1 MNSLYALIL
10 TDSLHLPTIIG
21 YFNTRPAACQAR
33 QSAHA
38 WMKGESQSVESL
50 KCFSNAAMKL
60 QYHKI
65 RGVDKSVCTAEQKIA
80 YNMASRIYGD
90 IRFAKVWQQY
100 DSGKVPAFLQND
112 WESKAIR
119 TYFTTW
125 QRDYNKASAHYNED
139 AIFSALRA
147 GLHDFICH
155 HAPIFTTYKE
165 VGQAF
170 PAYYL

>member
-1 MNSLYALIL
+1 MKPRRIFSALLLSLGLIL
-10 TDSLHLPTIIG
+10 LT
-21 YFNTRPAACQAR
+21 FAA
-33 QSAHA
+33 
-38 WMKGESQSVESL
+38 
-50 KCFSNAAMKL
+50 
-60 QYHKI
+60 
-65 RGVDKSVCTAEQKIA
+65 
-80 YNMASRIYGD
+80 
-90 IRFAKVWQQY
+90 
-100 DSGKVPAFLQND
+100 AFLQND

-155 HAPIFTTYKE
+155 HGPIFTTYKE

>member
-1 MNSLYALIL
+1 
-10 TDSLHLPTIIG
+10 
-21 YFNTRPAACQAR
+21 
-33 QSAHA
+33 
-38 WMKGESQSVESL
+38 
-50 KCFSNAAMKL
+50 MKL

-90 IRFAKVWQQY
+90 IRFAKAWQQY

-125 QRDYNKASAHYNED
+125 QRDYNKASAHYNEV
-139 AIFSALRA
+139 S
-147 GLHDFICH
+147 
-155 HAPIFTTYKE
+155 K
-165 VGQAF
+165 
-170 PAYYL
+170 

>member
-1 MNSLYALIL
+1 
-10 TDSLHLPTIIG
+10 
-21 YFNTRPAACQAR
+21 
-33 QSAHA
+33 
-38 WMKGESQSVESL
+38 
-50 KCFSNAAMKL
+50 MKL

-155 HAPIFTTYKE
+155 HGPIFTSYREIAKNFTAPCYVVTWPIIRPSAE
-165 VGQAF
+165 NEEDACDWSAPNGLT
-170 PAYYL
+170 PHGEYDLERRYYY

>member
-1 MNSLYALIL
+1 
-10 TDSLHLPTIIG
+10 
-21 YFNTRPAACQAR
+21 
-33 QSAHA
+33 
-38 WMKGESQSVESL
+38 
-50 KCFSNAAMKL
+50 MKL

-90 IRFAKVWQQY
+90 IRFAKAWQQY

-119 TYFTTW
+119 EYLTTW

-155 HAPIFTTYKE
+155 HGPIFTSYRE

>member
-1 MNSLYALIL
+1 MERN
-10 TDSLHLPTIIG
+10 P
-21 YFNTRPAACQAR
+21 
-33 QSAHA
+33 
-38 WMKGESQSVESL
+38 
-50 KCFSNAAMKL
+50 AMKL

-90 IRFAKVWQQY
+90 IRFAKAWQQY

-125 QRDYNKASAHYNED
+125 QRDYNKASAHRTHHSHHQNKHR
-139 AIFSALRA
+139 FLFRHQNLRC
-147 GLHDFICH
+147 L
-155 HAPIFTTYKE
+155 
-165 VGQAF
+165 
-170 PAYYL
+170 

>member
-1 MNSLYALIL
+1 
-10 TDSLHLPTIIG
+10 
-21 YFNTRPAACQAR
+21 
-33 QSAHA
+33 
-38 WMKGESQSVESL
+38 
-50 KCFSNAAMKL
+50 MKL

-90 IRFAKVWQQY
+90 IRFAKAWQQY

-155 HAPIFTTYKE
+155 HGLLIESQKVSVMEPLGVVSLNWYMARGVLSFQLVLLAKPTKSICMVALVLARKS
-165 VGQAF
+165 
-170 PAYYL
+170 